1 MIRTVKF
8 VAVLLALITLKP
20 AVMQAQKTDKD
31 KDKDKDKKVEQVIVT
46 TTVDTDEK
54 MTIVIDGD
62 KVTVNGKDVKDLKDK
77 EVKVMRLREGED
89 RRQRAFT
96 INGDQVFEMND
107 HNFNFFNEDENKAM
121 LGVMTEREDKGAK
134 INQVTKESAAE
145 KAGLK
150 EGDIITKVD
159 DNTISDPDDLTK
171 AIQDHKPGEK
181 VKITYLRNDKSQNTT
196 AELGKWKGFRVNAFN
211 MTPGFA
217 PDMNIFERINPHV
230 QGIPRTRIQGQGM
243 MWETER
249 PKLGISVQ
257 DTEDGKGVKVVDVED
272 ESTAAKAGIKEDDI
286 ITSVDDKAV
295 NSTDEIARLVKEKK
309 DKASM
314 MVKVTR
320 DGKVYNMEVKI
331 PRRIKTAEL

>member
-8 VAVLLALITLKP
+8 VAVLFALATLKP
-20 AVMQAQKTDKD
+20 VMMQAQKTDKD
-31 KDKDKDKKVEQVIVT
+31 KDKDKKVERVIVT
-46 TTVDTDEK
+46 TTGDTDQK

-77 EVKVMRLREGED
+77 EVKVMRIREGED
-89 RRQRAFT
+89 RHQRAFT
-96 INGDQVFEMND
+96 INGDQLFEMD
-107 HNFNFFNEDENKAM
+107 DQNFNFFNEDENKAM
-121 LGVMTEREDKGAK
+121 LGVMTDREDKGAK

-171 AIQDHKPGEK
+171 AIQNHKPGEK
-181 VKITYLRNDKSQNTT
+181 VKITYLRNGKSQSTT

-211 MTPGFA
+211 MAPGFT

-230 QGIPRTRIQGQGM
+230 QGMPRIQGQGM
-243 MWETER
+243 LWESER

-295 NSTDEIARLVKEKK
+295 NSTDEIARLVRERR

-314 MVKVTR
+314 MMKLTR
-320 DGKVYNMEVKI
+320 NGKVYNMEVKI